1 MNLITKITFL
11 TFLGLLVSVSVFGQ
25 RKNFARSADEAF
37 DDKKYSLAIERYKKA
52 QSKIKDNKGE
62 KDRVSFNLAE
72 CYRLTGNPKA
82 AAAQYK
88 RLYKSGYDKRE
99 PILLLRYAD
108 IMKQDGSYE
117 EALEYYNLYTE
128 AAPED
133 PRGPNG
139 VAAIGMMEE
148 WLEFPSKYEIEYIKK
163 INSRESDFSPT
174 YASDNF
180 NEIIFTSTREGAKG
194 KKTDEWTDQ
203 NFSDLFITRIDRKDE
218 WSEPTLLD
226 DIEEDGVNTEANE
239 GAAVMN
245 SRYNTLYFTRCPNED
260 KKVNGCQIY
269 SARRT
274 GRVWSK
280 PEMVKLSN
288 DSSDAIGH
296 PAISEN
302 ELIIYFSSDREGGFG
317 GNDIWVAFRDTKD
330 DEFSRPFNLGPV
342 INTPGDEMFPYLRSD
357 TVLYFSSD
365 GHPGLGGLD
374 IFMTTIDQDGNWT
387 VPENVKPPLNS
398 ESNDFGIVFH
408 PFEEQGF
415 FSSDRRGRKG
425 LEDIFY
431 FIVPPV
437 EFTITGVVTNDRT
450 LQFVMDANVSLIGSD
465 GTSVSTR
472 TTEEGV
478 YNFGK
483 SQVLENTTYEI
494 VVSKANY
501 FNSSATITTV
511 GHEKGKDF
519 TQDFLLKPIPEEPIV
534 LPEILYDLAKWD
546 LKPQYQD
553 SLQDL
558 IRTLNE
564 NPRLVVELASHTD
577 ARDTYERNDILSQ
590 KRAQSVV
597 DYLILRGIDADR
609 LVAKGY
615 GERVPRKLT
624 KDMTRA
630 GYTFKEGDVLNEEY
644 IAALPSVEVQEAAH
658 QLNRRTDFS
667 VLRKDYVPR
676 SQISDEPGQV
686 NIVINPEDNVV
697 PFKIQEKTGLYII
710 PVILNG
716 FNEEFVYEDRASAQ
730 VNSEKALQMLEDGII
745 GKDDF
750 EGDIT
755 QILANNSI
763 RNNSIFNIK
772 ELRIGAKTIQNVKF
786 VVVQR
791 QMSPLVLGRQIMQRI
806 GSYTIDDNTLEITF
820 DYKED

>member
-1 MNLITKITFL
+1 MNVITRISFL
-11 TFLGLLVSVSVFGQ
+11 VLLSMLLSVSVFGQ
-25 RKNFARSADEAF
+25 RKNYARTADEAF
-37 DDKKYSLAIERYKKA
+37 EDRKYTLAIERYKKA
-52 QSKIKDNKGE
+52 QAKIKDNKSE
-62 KDRVSFNLAE
+62 KDRVSYNLAE

-82 AAAQYK
+82 AKAQYK
-88 RLYKSGYDKRE
+88 RLQKSGYEKKE
-99 PILLLRYAD
+99 PALLLHYAN
-108 IMKQDGSYE
+108 ILKEEGEYE
-117 EALEYYNLYTE
+117 EALEFYNLYSE
-128 AAPED
+128 AQPED

-139 VAAIGMMEE
+139 VASIGMMEE
-148 WLEFPSKYEIEYIKK
+148 WLEFPSKYEVEYIKK

-174 YASDNF
+174 YANDNF
-180 NEIIFTSTREGAKG
+180 NELIFTSTREGAKG

-203 NFSDLFITRIDRKDE
+203 NFSDLFTTRIDRKDE

-226 DIEEDGVNTEANE
+226 DVEKDGVNSEANE

-245 SRYNTLYFTRCPNED
+245 SRYNTLYFTRCPNEE
-260 KKVNGCQIY
+260 KKINGCQIY
-269 SARRT
+269 TARRT

-296 PAISEN
+296 PTISEN
-302 ELIIYFSSDREGGFG
+302 ELIIYFTSDREGGFG

-330 DEFSRPFNLGPV
+330 DEFSRPFNLGPM
-342 INTPGDEMFPYLRSD
+342 INTPGDEMFPFLRSD

-365 GHPGLGGLD
+365 GHPGMGGLD

-398 ESNDFGIVFH
+398 EFNDFGIVFH
-408 PFEEQGF
+408 PFEEQGYF
-415 FSSDRRGRKG
+415 TSDRRGRKG
-425 LEDIFY
+425 MEDIFY

-437 EFTITGVVTNDRT
+437 EFTITGVVTDDRT
-450 LQFVMDANVSLIGSD
+450 LQFVMDANVSLVGSD
-465 GTSVSTR
+465 GTSVTTR
-472 TTEEGV
+472 TTQEGV

-558 IRTLNE
+558 IRTLDE
-564 NPRLVVELASHTD
+564 NPRLVIELASHTD

-624 KDMTRA
+624 KDMTRFE
-630 GYTFKEGDVLNEEY
+630 YTFKEGDVLTEEY
-644 IAALPSVEVQEAAH
+644 IAALPNVEVQEAAH
-658 QLNRRTDFS
+658 QMNRRTDFS
-667 VLRKDYVPR
+667 VLRKDYIPR
-676 SQISDEPGQV
+676 TQISEGPGEV
-686 NIVINPEDNVV
+686 NIMINPDDNVIS
-697 PFKIQEKTGLYII
+697 FKTQEKTGLYVI

-716 FNEEFVYEDRASAQ
+716 FNEEFVYEDRAAAQ
-730 VNSEKALQMLEDGII
+730 VNAEKALEMLNDGII
-745 GKDDF
+745 GKEDF
-750 EGDIT
+750 EGDIS
-755 QILANNSI
+755 QVLANNSI

-772 ELRIGAKTIQNVKF
+772 ELRIGARTIRNVKF

-791 QMSPLVLGRQIMQRI
+791 QINPIVLGRQIMQRI
-806 GSYTIDDNTLEITF
+806 GNYTIDENTLQITF
-820 DYKED
+820 EYKQE